1 MATTVQQLL
10 CCEDAHSYQ
19 SARYVLDEKMCTS
32 FSLPLIGVFHLSQ

>member
-19 SARYVLDEKMCTS
+19 SARYVLDEKCA
-32 FSLPLIGVFHLSQ
+32 HLFPYL